1 MPNMISLRLIRLL
14 SPGRGVDLSSGL
26 EQGIIEA
33 VMTRNLK
40 APALV
45 LKMNPIGENHR
56 GLSMLVSGEGILRPF
71 AYGAQGKRSALR
83 GTAVPYNRGMADL
96 HYDGAKDRW
105 RLTAFDPEDSHDGLR
120 EILDRFYAATTW
132 AEILLK
138 THGAG
143 DDSASLFE
151 MAAAFF
157 SRLSVTAPSDI
168 KRLSLGFL
176 WGFLGIEGVRPD
188 PGHCGRCGKRLT
200 IGAETGFARFL
211 PNGLLVGPECADGLG
226 TELSDGA
233 RRWLLALTGSGPEDA
248 LRIGL
253 APTAVSVAESWLLT
267 IIQSLL
273 ERPLRSIRVN

>member
-1 MPNMISLRLIRLL
+1 
-14 SPGRGVDLSSGL
+14 
-26 EQGIIEA
+26 
-33 VMTRNLK
+33 MTRNLK

-45 LKMNPIGENHR
+45 LKVNPVGENHR

-71 AYGAQGKRSALR
+71 AYGAQGKRSTLR
-83 GTAVPYNRGMADL
+83 GTAVPYNRGVADL

-120 EILDRFYAATTW
+120 ENLDRFYAATTW

-157 SRLSVTAPSDI
+157 SRLSVTVPSDI
-168 KRLSLGFL
+168 KRLSVGFM
-176 WGFLGIEGVRPD
+176 WQFLGIEGVQPD
-188 PGHCGRCGKRLT
+188 PEHCGRCGKPLI
-200 IGAETGFARFL
+200 IGGESGFARFL
-211 PNGLLVGPECADGLG
+211 PNGLLAGPECAEGRG

-233 RRWLLALTGSGPEDA
+233 RRWLSALTGSGPEGA
-248 LRIGL
+248 LQIGL
-253 APTAVSVAESWLLT
+253 APAAVTAAESWLLT

-273 ERPLRSIRVN
+273 ERPLRSIRVY